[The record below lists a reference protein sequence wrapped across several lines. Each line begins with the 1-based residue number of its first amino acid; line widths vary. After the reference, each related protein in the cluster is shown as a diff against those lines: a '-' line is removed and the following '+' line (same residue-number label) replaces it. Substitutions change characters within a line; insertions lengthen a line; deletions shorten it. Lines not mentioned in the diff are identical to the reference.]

1 MNNRLYYRLLKL
13 ASLISLTIIALMLAG
28 EKNAQANSI
37 NSLYLAQTPQLPPG
51 SNTDNLPN
59 TPLPD
64 TRERPKI
71 KPVPPIEDFL
81 DTPPSQLP
89 SETIPESEAEFRV
102 KQFKLEG
109 NTVLEPEEVENILKD
124 YRARPVTF
132 AKLLELETKFTQL
145 YTRKGYINSALVI
158 PSQDVSRGTVT
169 LRAIEGRVEEINVN
183 VNGRLK
189 EGYVRSRLGRGTKS
203 PFNIDELQEALQI
216 LQLNPLIE
224 SL

>member
-1 MNNRLYYRLLKL
+1 MNNRLYYRLLQL
-13 ASLISLTIIALMLAG
+13 TSLIALTIITLILAG
-28 EKNAQANSI
+28 EKNAQANPI
-37 NSLYLAQTPQLPPG
+37 ESLVAQTPQLPPG

-71 KPVPPIEDFL
+71 KPLPPIEDFL
-81 DTPPSQLP
+81 DTPPNQLP

-124 YRARPVTF
+124 YRDRPITF

-145 YTRKGYINSALVI
+145 YTRKGYINSALII

-169 LRAIEGRVEEINVN
+169 LQAIEGRVEQINVN
-183 VNGRLK
+183 VNGR
-189 EGYVRSRLGRGTKS
+189 
-203 PFNIDELQEALQI
+203 
-216 LQLNPLIE
+216 
-224 SL
+224 